1 MATSSYKLNLTRDQ
15 LAAFLSDHQQI
26 RQFEKLFA
34 TVDTI
39 APDAINEVGY
49 AAGNA
54 QAAATEALG
63 LIAQIA
69 QELAVCCSTADSK
82 AGQALDQLAEALP
95 AARAALLE
103 AQLASSRAQQAVD
116 ALAAL
121 QQQVDLLATA
131 PPPRE
136 FKRARWG
143 SFYDTTTQTAA
154 AINTAYAMTFNTTD
168 LSNGVRLRSPSTSE
182 VEVDSEGVYDIQ
194 FSAQLD
200 NTSGGNHQAYI
211 WLRVNGVDVANSA
224 SEVRLK
230 GNDGELVAAWNWF
243 YQFKALDYFQIMW
256 SAVDTAVQLKAAAAA
271 APVPAIPSVI
281 LTVGNNIQ
289 GVQ

>member
-136 FKRARWG
+136 FKRARYG
-143 SFYDTTTQTAA
+143 SFYDTTTQTAGVV
-154 AINTAYAMTFNTTD
+154 NTATAITYNTTD
-168 LSNGVRLRSPSTSE
+168 LSNGVRIGTTTSQ
-182 VEVDSEGVYDIQ
+182 VIVDQEGIYNFQTSI
-194 FSAQLD
+194 QLD
-200 NTSGGNHQAYI
+200 STVATDEEFYI
-211 WLRVNGVDVANSA
+211 WFRLNGVDVTDSA
-224 SEVRLK
+224 SQVRVKGNNAEVFLALNYFFNLKANDYVELMFSVTDLGVRLLAS
-230 GNDGELVAAWNWF
+230 GPVA
-243 YQFKALDYFQIMW
+243 
-256 SAVDTAVQLKAAAAA
+256 
-271 APVPAIPSVI
+271 PHPGIPSII
-281 LTVGNNIQ
+281 LTVSNNIQ